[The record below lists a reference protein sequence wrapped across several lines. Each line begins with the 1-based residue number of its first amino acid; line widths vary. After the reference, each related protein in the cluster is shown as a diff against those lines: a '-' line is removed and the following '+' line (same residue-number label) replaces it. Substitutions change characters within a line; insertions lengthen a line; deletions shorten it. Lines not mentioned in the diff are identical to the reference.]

1 MSNEIEAI
9 WLHVYI
15 PHLKPLL
22 VGCCYR
28 PPNTNSSYLDKL
40 CDMIDKV
47 GDFTN
52 EMFLLGDLNINWNT
66 IDCPLIFFFSSTDA
80 CGLTQVVTEP
90 TRVCV
95 KRDGSRTST
104 CIDHIFTNT
113 AELCT
118 KGMCILV
125 GCSDHSLVAILR
137 KTKVPKAG
145 PKIILKRS
153 YKHFKEDHF
162 IEDVR
167 NICWDSVLKKSEP
180 DEAVENFNK
189 LFEEIIDKH
198 TPVRK
203 RSIRSVRS
211 PRIDNELKEC
221 MEHRDNAKK
230 MAIRFNYESDWQV
243 YCKLRNYATR

>member
-1 MSNEIEAI
+1 
-9 WLHVYI
+9 
-15 PHLKPLL
+15 
-22 VGCCYR
+22 
-28 PPNTNSSYLDKL
+28 
-40 CDMIDKV
+40 MIDKV

-52 EMFLLGDLNINWNT
+52 EMFLLGDLNINWNA
-66 IDCPLIFFFSSTDA
+66 IDCPLKNKLLSITDA

-118 KGMCILV
+118 KGLCIPV
-125 GCSDHSLVAILR
+125 GCSDHNLVAILR

-145 PKIILKRS
+145 PKIIFKRS

-167 NICWDSVLKKSEP
+167 NICWDSVLEKNDP
-180 DEAVENFNK
+180 DE
-189 LFEEIIDKH
+189 
-198 TPVRK
+198 
-203 RSIRSVRS
+203 
-211 PRIDNELKEC
+211 
-221 MEHRDNAKK
+221 
-230 MAIRFNYESDWQV
+230 
-243 YCKLRNYATR
+243 